1 MRKFGFIL
9 AFGLFYVADVR
20 AAAQLE
26 EALRVSCVPEM
37 KVFRAEVLPYWV
49 DRLSENPALLKDNG
63 LYYWERLGLEP
74 RAFETPLNYDV
85 SCEMDGVTYQMKFYD
100 LVLNPKLDDYT
111 KGVTLSADGKY
122 IGDLS
127 PLGTTREYSYDK
139 LEVVG
144 KNILVSGNGYWWGH
158 CYHNYSVSLTKGK
171 ESYSFNALKKDKE
184 IIPQYNVVEFLCY
197 PDLGMAGA
205 RLYAYDE
212 KIKLTGNYRWL
223 KSNPQFECGDVR
235 IVFSDNLVR
244 FYREDKEPEEITLL
258 KENEQVFSL
267 VYLTDSGEVYIDAF
281 DVRDIER
288 KCVPSYWREE

>member
-1 MRKFGFIL
+1 MQKFCCIL
-9 AFGLFYVADVR
+9 ALGLFCAVDVR

-37 KVFRAEVLPYWV
+37 KVFRAEILPYWV
-49 DRLSENPALLKDNG
+49 DRLSENPTLLKDNG

-74 RAFETPLNYDV
+74 RAFETPLNYEV
-85 SCEMDGVTYQMKFYD
+85 SCEIDGVTYQMKFYD
-100 LVLNPKLDDYT
+100 FVLNPEFDDYT
-111 KGVTLSADGKY
+111 KGVTLRADGKY

-127 PLGTTREYSYDK
+127 PLGTIREYSYDK
-139 LEVVG
+139 LEVTE
-144 KNILVSGNGYWWGH
+144 KNILVSGKGYWREH
-158 CYHNYSVSLTKGK
+158 CYHNYRVPLPQGK
-171 ESYSFNALKKDKE
+171 ESYSFNTLEKDKE

-258 KENEQVFSL
+258 KENEQVFSM
-267 VYLTDSGEVYIDAF
+267 VYLTGSGEVYIDAF
-281 DVRDIER
+281 DVKDIER
-288 KCVPSYWREE
+288 KCVPSFFEGE